1 MTKNDFENSLRKNAA
16 VIEEIRQSAWE
27 LHNRVGQ
34 TYGID
39 LPYGHHLDMVVDEIR
54 NFGHLV
60 VTEEDDVLPLVF
72 GGYYH
77 DSIEDARLTYNDVKA
92 IARRWMSDSQALVAA
107 EIVYALTNEKGR
119 NRSERAGERYYEG
132 IRQTPFAPF
141 AKLCDRLANVRFS
154 CQSNDAHN
162 MRMRGIYASEMPH
175 FLHCIDVKSDDLR
188 LQLPQEALACI
199 SQIIANST
207 FAS

>member
-1 MTKNDFENSLRKNAA
+1 MTKNDFEITLRKHSGDIA
-16 VIEEIRQSAWE
+16 EIRQSAWE

-54 NFGHLV
+54 NFGYLV
-60 VTEEDDVLPLVF
+60 ATEEDDVLPLVF

-92 IARRWMSDSQALVAA
+92 IARRWMTDSQALVAA

-162 MRMRGIYASEMPH
+162 VRMRGIYAAEMPH
-175 FLHCIDVKSDDLR
+175 FLHCIDVKSDDPR
-188 LQLPQEALACI
+188 LQLPQEAVACI
-199 SQIIANST
+199 RQIISY
-207 FAS
+207 